1 MTLKWTPEE
10 YPEYGIGC
18 LSGPK
23 KTKEK
28 GSTNGSTFTP
38 LYNRIEDSYGVDS
51 IGYWC
56 VIGVLERNTTLAGDT
71 KLSQL
76 ISDNCHPAEI

>member
-1 MTLKWTPEE
+1 MPTCDAKWTPEGYLE
-10 YPEYGIGC
+10 HGIGC

-38 LYNRIEDSYGVDS
+38 LYNELMSTYVIDSK
-51 IGYWC
+51 GY
-56 VIGVLERNTTLAGDT
+56 
-71 KLSQL
+71 
-76 ISDNCHPAEI
+76 

>member
-1 MTLKWTPEE
+1 MTLKWTPEGYLE
-10 YPEYGIGC
+10 NDIGC

-38 LYNRIEDSYGVDS
+38 LYNELKDS
-51 IGYWC
+51 
-56 VIGVLERNTTLAGDT
+56 
-71 KLSQL
+71 
-76 ISDNCHPAEI
+76 

>member
-1 MTLKWTPEE
+1 MPLKWTPEG
-10 YPEYGIGC
+10 YLEYGIGC

-38 LYNRIEDSYGVDS
+38 LYNELRSTYVIDSK
-51 IGYWC
+51 GY
-56 VIGVLERNTTLAGDT
+56 
-71 KLSQL
+71 
-76 ISDNCHPAEI
+76 

>member
-1 MTLKWTPEE
+1 MTLKLTHKR

-38 LYNRIEDSYGVDS
+38 LYNELRSTYVIESK
-51 IGYWC
+51 GY
-56 VIGVLERNTTLAGDT
+56 
-71 KLSQL
+71 
-76 ISDNCHPAEI
+76 